1 MMGKEISNR
10 QWLSQRLRRFLWG
23 KRVAPLLAEL
33 EYGWLDGGCH
43 TCANGLYHWL
53 MRSRALEP
61 AAVNRM
67 IIADLYCPAH
77 HVVVRLLHNGR
88 RWYFDANGVSTEEH
102 LLRYWRQEEHLR
114 DPWLREYD
122 DALLSEVGI
131 VCLPRI
137 SVRLAEELLT
147 VFGPFSP
154 TWLDE

>member
-1 MMGKEISNR
+1 MGKEMRSR
-10 QWLSQRLRRFLWG
+10 QWLSHRLRRFLWS

-43 TCANGLYHWL
+43 TCANALYQWML
-53 MRSRALEP
+53 RSRVLEP
-61 AAVNRM
+61 TALNLK
-67 IIADLYCPAH
+67 IIADLRCPAH
-77 HVVVRLLHNGR
+77 HVVVRALYNDRH
-88 RWYFDANGVSTEEH
+88 WYVDANGVSTEEH
-102 LLRYWRQEEHLR
+102 LLRYWWQEEHLR

-122 DALLSEVGI
+122 DALLSETGI

-154 TWLDE
+154 IWLHE

>member
-1 MMGKEISNR
+1 MGKEISNR
-10 QWLSQRLRRFLWG
+10 QWFSQRLRRFLWG
-23 KRVAPLLAEL
+23 KRVIPLLAEL

-43 TCANGLYHWL
+43 TCANGLYQWL

-61 AAVNRM
+61 AALSRM
-67 IIADLYCPAH
+67 IIADLHCPAH
-77 HVVVRLLHNGR
+77 HVVVRVLHNGR
-88 RWYFDANGVSTEEH
+88 RWYFDANGVSTEDQ

-122 DALLSEVGI
+122 DALLSETGI

-137 SVRLAEELLT
+137 SVRLTEELLT
-147 VFGPFSP
+147 AFGPFSP